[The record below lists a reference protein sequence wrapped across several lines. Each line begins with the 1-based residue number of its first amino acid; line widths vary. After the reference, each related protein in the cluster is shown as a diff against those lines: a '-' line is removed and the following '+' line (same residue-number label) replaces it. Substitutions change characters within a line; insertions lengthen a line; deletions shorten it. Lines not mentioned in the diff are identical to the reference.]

1 MRDPDLHQAKNWI
14 RILFDLICKYIY
26 IYIYILFFKQ
36 REWDRIQHENH
47 PDDDGYV
54 ENYYV

>member
-26 IYIYILFFKQ
+26 IYYFLSNGNGTEFNMKT
-36 REWDRIQHENH
+36 IQMMM
-47 PDDDGYV
+47 GT
-54 ENYYV
+54 